1 MSRLFEGKEI
11 KNSEIDQESKE
22 PATMKLPF
30 ADNSEEPKTVKKQ
43 DSADSPQ
50 KTPFTPSTDFSAINP
65 LQTLKDSVKKN
76 VAVETEETAQ
86 QPENKEQ
93 HKNSTQNTT
102 DIKPAHGKKKTKKK
116 TSSLLAK
123 CMPYIY
129 DDEGN
134 NYAEERPDYTL
145 ESVEDIIESA
155 EKRANEKIARMYNL
169 RPSELES
176 IGTTAPEAAEPPKKP
191 AETRARLRLEETSIK
206 RPLKIGE
213 VGKAVTKF
221 DTVQIPKVSSTLF
234 DDFSARRTDVT
245 EKENITTTYSEQGG
259 INSTPDV
266 GSTRILPELRSEDE
280 TRSSFEDILSHTRP
294 VNVTDI
300 SSGRKTPVV
309 KNFNEAAPTVKVDD
323 FCGKQD
329 IVRVGNE
336 LKLNMVSAKFKTILT
351 FILTL
356 FAASVHFPFMAGV
369 YSNSILPTVISLVSF
384 ALAMLININIFASFK
399 GAFTTQ
405 TKIEFPLALSGT
417 LMTVYILWSIIRGN
431 YPYEPVVLPMISL
444 LVYNYCSYKKAS
456 AIFANFRL
464 VALRKTKSALTLIND
479 SGVNAAMAR
488 SVIQGEILTAGTTE
502 TDEIKNFLRH
512 TLSEHPF
519 GGKINLFSTI
529 FLILAGVISVSVGVS
544 YSSVDAALL
553 SAASVM
559 SLGAAPSLFVSDMLP
574 FAGISKKLRRL
585 RAAVCSKYSA
595 ERIEEIN
602 ALAVASADIFP
613 KGSIKLF
620 DMSPLSSN
628 NLDDTITAA
637 ASVCKEINSPLAQVF
652 DKMVGGGFEL
662 PVADTV
668 KYEENLGISGWVGD
682 NHIMIGNRSLM
693 QSHGVRVPDLEVDR
707 KILHKGFFPVYVACD
722 QRACA
727 LLMVKYSVDPEIGRE
742 LRNLSDKGITL
753 LIDNCDPNITEQMLC
768 DYFGLYPDIV
778 KILDHNGAEKY
789 HEVTAKKEFVSAHGF
804 HKGTALSFLSII
816 SQSIRIRTLSSVL
829 YVIHVICSVVICLLF
844 AGMSLNGSLTLM
856 NATLCALCQLA
867 SLVVSLTAY
876 LIGK

>member
-1 MSRLFEGKEI
+1 MSRLFEGKE
-11 KNSEIDQESKE
+11 KNKAEID
-22 PATMKLPF
+22 PASEELTTMELPF
-30 ADNSEEPKTVKKQ
+30 AEKSEEPKSDK
-43 DSADSPQ
+43 DHPSADIP
-50 KTPFTPSTDFSAINP
+50 KKAPFTPNTDFSNINP
-65 LQTLKDSVKKN
+65 LQALKDSVKQN
-76 VAVETEETAQ
+76 VALGAEEEKVGQAEKNEQTENTVRKT
-86 QPENKEQ
+86 PEAKAA
-93 HKNSTQNTT
+93 
-102 DIKPAHGKKKTKKK
+102 PVKKTKKK

-134 NYAEERPDYTL
+134 NYAEEKPDYTL

-169 RPSELES
+169 KPSDLES
-176 IGTTAPEAAEPPKKP
+176 IGSPSPETDEPPKKA
-191 AETRARLRLEETSIK
+191 AETRVKLRLEETSIK

-213 VGKAVTKF
+213 VGKSATKF
-221 DTVQIPKVSSTLF
+221 DTVQIPKISNTLF

-245 EKENITTTYSEQGG
+245 GKENITTTYSEQGG
-259 INSTPDV
+259 INSTPDI
-266 GSTRILPELRSEDE
+266 GSTRVIPELRSGENAKSDY
-280 TRSSFEDILSHTRP
+280 EDILSHTRP
-294 VNVTDI
+294 VNVIDI

-309 KNFNEAAPTVKVDD
+309 KSFNEAAPSIKVDD

-329 IVRVGNE
+329 IVRVGSD
-336 LKLNMVSAKFKTILT
+336 LKLNMVSAKIKTILT

-356 FAASVHFPFMAGV
+356 LAASVHFPFMAEF
-369 YSNSILPTVISLVSF
+369 YSSKFLPTAVSLISF
-384 ALAMLININIFASFK
+384 ALAMLINLNIFASFK
-399 GAFTTQ
+399 GAFTTR
-405 TKIEFPLALSGT
+405 TKIEFPLAIAGT

-431 YPYEPVVLPMISL
+431 YPYEPVVLPMISF

-479 SGVNAAMAR
+479 TTVNTAMAR

-544 YSSVDAALL
+544 YSSIDYALL
-553 SAASVM
+553 AAACVM
-559 SLGAAPSLFVSDMLP
+559 SLAAAPSLFIADMLP
-574 FAGISKKLRRL
+574 FAGISEKLRKL
-585 RAAVCSKYSA
+585 RAAICSKYSA

-602 ALAVASADIFP
+602 ALVISSADIFP
-613 KGSIKLF
+613 KGTIKLF
-620 DMSPLSSN
+620 DISPLSSN

-637 ASVCKEINSPLAQVF
+637 ASVCKEADSPLFQVF
-652 DKMVGGGFEL
+652 NKMVGGDFEL

-668 KYEENLGISGWVGD
+668 KYEDNLGISGWVGD

-707 KILHKGFFPVYVACD
+707 KMLHKGFFPVYVACD

-727 LLMVKYSVDPEIGRE
+727 LLMVKYSVDSDMSRE
-742 LRNLSDKGITL
+742 LCRLSDKGITL

-789 HEVTAKKEFVSAHGF
+789 HEATAKKETVSAHGF

-856 NATLCALCQLA
+856 SAAICALCQLA

-876 LIGK
+876 FVGK